1 MAAAGAEEKAAAGS
15 INRAAATASQ
25 SVPRMWLTLCEVVMR
40 HRSICRS
47 VPGGSRRA
55 AADES
60 SATSNEQSHGGGFQ
74 RAAFADLVGHQA
86 RTGIRRAVTARR
98 YCICIPETLI
108 TCAHFSMS
116 ARRTS
121 QCRPAETSRSR
132 RGSA

>member
-60 SATSNEQSHGGGFQ
+60 SATSNEQSHGGGSNE
-74 RAAFADLVGHQA
+74 
-86 RTGIRRAVTARR
+86 
-98 YCICIPETLI
+98 P
-108 TCAHFSMS
+108 
-116 ARRTS
+116 
-121 QCRPAETSRSR
+121 RSR
-132 RGSA
+132 IWLVTKPAQVFAGR